1 MYSALWAYR
10 TTEKITT
17 KKTPH
22 YMMYGFT
29 PLMPVELEIPTERVL
44 NRERLSATESE
55 SERLASFEKLEED
68 RLLALQN
75 TELQQLKRKARFDQ
89 RIKKHDIKKNDLV
102 LVKDSRHLK
111 FPGKLQTRW
120 GGPYKVVKIWKNGSL
135 QLQYLN
141 GELFET
147 RINGSRVKK
156 YYTTESG
163 WFDVRGTL
171 TR

>member
-1 MYSALWAYR
+1 M
-10 TTEKITT
+10 
-17 KKTPH
+17 
-22 YMMYGFT
+22 
-29 PLMPVELEIPTERVL
+29 
-44 NRERLSATESE
+44 
-55 SERLASFEKLEED
+55 
-68 RLLALQN
+68 LALQN

-89 RIKKHDIKKNDLV
+89 RLKKHDIKKNDLV
-102 LVKDSRHLK
+102 LVKDSRHSK

-156 YYTTESG
+156 YYTNETG